1 MIKTEGGKVNG
12 YVKSLTYIPSPILS
26 GVLEVPLQL
35 TFACGQRETLDIMNA
50 FVSSRYDWSYTGI
63 VDPEENDEEDTD
75 DEDFVRI
82 SSSSS
87 ECGDVIV
94 LD

>member
-1 MIKTEGGKVNG
+1 
-12 YVKSLTYIPSPILS
+12 
-26 GVLEVPLQL
+26 
-35 TFACGQRETLDIMNA
+35 MNT
-50 FVSSRYDWSYTGI
+50 FVSSLYDWSCTSI
-63 VDPEENDEEDTD
+63 VDPEENDGEDTD

>member
-1 MIKTEGGKVNG
+1 
-12 YVKSLTYIPSPILS
+12 
-26 GVLEVPLQL
+26 
-35 TFACGQRETLDIMNA
+35 MNA

-82 SSSSS
+82 NSSSS